1 MRRIRSGFTLIEL
14 LVVIAI
20 IAILIGL
27 LLPAVQKVREAA
39 ARMQSS
45 NNIKQVVLGLHSGAS
60 AFNDQMPP
68 SVGTYA
74 GQNTTLFVHVLP
86 YIEQENLYRQGLAAW
101 QTTPVKTFQGPGDT
115 TLVPTAPVTSYATN
129 FLTFGTTGANLKS
142 TFTDG
147 TSNTIA
153 MFERYSRCS
162 LPVVA
167 THNYADATTS
177 FAAGT
182 TPIAFPA
189 YGATWISSIA
199 APTNPPYQIRPA
211 TNIAT
216 DYQAQSFASGT
227 LLVGMC
233 DGSVRGIST
242 SVTAQTWH
250 IAMGPQDG
258 LVLPSNW

>member
-1 MRRIRSGFTLIEL
+1 MRRIRNGFTLIEL

-45 NNIKQVVLGLHSGAS
+45 NNIKQVVLGLHSAAS

-68 SVGTYA
+68 SVGIYA

-86 YIEQENLYRQGLAAW
+86 YIEQENLYRQGLSFW
-101 QTTPVKTFQGPGDT
+101 QSTPVKTFQGPGDT
-115 TLVPTAPVTSYATN
+115 TLVPTAAVTSYGTN
-129 FLTFGTTGANLKS
+129 FLAFGTTGANLKS

-162 LPVVA
+162 LPTVA
-167 THNYADATTS
+167 THNYADAVTNVPASTVS
-177 FAAGT
+177 PF
-182 TPIAFPA
+182 FPA
-189 YGATWISSIA
+189 YGATWISSIP

-211 TNIAT
+211 INLAT

-242 SVTAQTWH
+242 SVTAPTWH

-258 LVLPSNW
+258 LPLPNNW